1 MAVSL
6 GSWQPAEILDL
17 PTQEP
22 QEGYRRG
29 GRERTVYQQQ
39 LEGQIARYKLG
50 GSRGAGAYVGVGGE
64 TEVVAYG
71 AAEVMVAGD
80 DEVVMEV
87 VELEEAEETRPP
99 NNNEEIEVDR
109 NQLVKLDPSGADL
122 SFDFE
127 GEEELGQEELPG
139 SWEEEMDQNAHLIHQ
154 FSGLDD
160 ALDFSSQEE
169 GTSQEEMGGGQPRG
183 C

>member
-1 MAVSL
+1 M
-6 GSWQPAEILDL
+6 
-17 PTQEP
+17 
-22 QEGYRRG
+22 
-29 GRERTVYQQQ
+29 YQQQ

-80 DEVVMEV
+80 DEVEMEV
-87 VELEEAEETRPP
+87 VELEEAEEIRRPS
-99 NNNEEIEVDR
+99 NNNVEAEVDR
-109 NQLVKLDPSGADL
+109 NPQWVKLDPSGADL
-122 SFDFE
+122 SFDFG

-139 SWEEEMDQNAHLIHQ
+139 SWEEEMAQNAHLIHQ